1 MEIEENIVSLD
12 DLMENKE
19 KLTFQYS
26 QELKELYE
34 IKDNLFKEL
43 EIKKKDIVPRN
54 IKKYVKL
61 LFNNNNVEQKLK
73 KNRNDN
79 NLRISNSKS
88 LSTKLDSDSN

>member
-34 IKDNLFKEL
+34 IKDNLLKEL
-43 EIKKKDIVPRN
+43 EIKKKDIVCRN

-61 LFNNNNVEQKLK
+61 LFNNNNV
-73 KNRNDN
+73 
-79 NLRISNSKS
+79 
-88 LSTKLDSDSN
+88 

>member
-79 NLRISNSKS
+79 SLRISNSKS
-88 LSTKLDSDSN
+88 LSTKLE

>member
-34 IKDNLFKEL
+34 IKDNLLKEL
-43 EIKKKDIVPRN
+43 EIKKKDIVCRN

-79 NLRISNSKS
+79 SIRVSNSKS

>member
-54 IKKYVKL
+54 IKQYVKL

-79 NLRISNSKS
+79 SLRISNSKS

>member
-61 LFNNNNVEQKLK
+61 LFNNNNIEQKLK

-79 NLRISNSKS
+79 SLRISNSKS
-88 LSTKLDSDSN
+88 LSTKLD

>member
-54 IKKYVKL
+54 TKKYVKL

-79 NLRISNSKS
+79 SLRISNSKS

>member
-61 LFNNNNVEQKLK
+61 LFNNNDVEQKLK

-79 NLRISNSKS
+79 SLRISNSKS

>member
-79 NLRISNSKS
+79 SLRISNSKS

>member
-19 KLTFQYS
+19 RLTCQYS

-79 NLRISNSKS
+79 SLRISNSKS

>member
-79 NLRISNSKS
+79 SIRVSNSKS

>member
-12 DLMENKE
+12 DLMDDKE

-79 NLRISNSKS
+79 SLRISNSKS